1 MVDDRWVEVTPSQF
15 AHEAEG
21 LRVIRDLL
29 PARAPFRAWSN
40 FEFRDDRGNW
50 SEVDLLVLAPDG
62 LHLLELKY
70 YSGRLRGTDQQ
81 WLRDGHRAEDS
92 PLMLANRKA
101 KRLRSKLMTAFD
113 NWARNQ
119 PFDPQRP
126 RSANQVI
133 PFVQAGVFLHHP
145 DFVCEL
151 PEAARLDLYGLPG
164 ATTSGL
170 DPITDVLDAVPRPGT
185 KIYEGAIVGVMK
197 LIGLRAHAREA
208 GQYVLDA
215 QPLEDGP
222 GWQDWL
228 ATHKHLRDQRRRI
241 RFRVAPGGSTEDARR
256 RLGQLAAHE
265 LHVMQHLTYDAILR
279 PEDYVDSE
287 LGPGL
292 VYPYDPGW
300 QRLDLWLAEQPR
312 ALSFDTQLALIRQIG
327 EALQYAHGKNVV
339 HRGLNPRA
347 ILVRTDR
354 EGRVQSRIADWQG
367 VGRTDEA
374 TATATAARGVT
385 MLADA
390 DPVNQLAL
398 DERWLRDA
406 FTAPEGVAV
415 GGADRLRLDVFG
427 LGALA
432 FYIVTGGRAPA
443 RTRADLIARLRD
455 QAGLDVSVELPQAPP
470 ALREAIL
477 QATCPRVSDRL
488 ADVGGFLTKLDDAE
502 PAASDEVTDPL
513 DAGPGAV
520 LDGRFTLTSRLG
532 AGSTAVG
539 LLVHDAEHPDAAD
552 RVLKV
557 ALDDSAARRL
567 QDEADALRLIAHPRI
582 VKLLEG
588 PLSVGGRSALLL
600 ESAGR
605 ETLATHLGNRERLP
619 LDLLERWGTDLL
631 EALVALDAAGI
642 IHRDIKPAN
651 LGVHKEA
658 SSRAKHLNLFDFS
671 LTKAPASDT
680 QAGTRPYLDPFLTGK
695 RQQYDS
701 AAERYATAVVLFE
714 MATGHTPVYG
724 DALSDPASITDEVT
738 LEPGDFD
745 PSVRA
750 PLIAFF
756 TTALA
761 RDAGARHHTAEQ
773 LLHEWRACF
782 PDSSVVPE
790 NADALAEAATAET
803 PLTGSGLSP
812 RALSALEQLRV
823 ATVGDLVQVDA
834 WRLTRLPG
842 LTSPAKQEV
851 NARAKLWRGKFGR
864 KGRRWAVEARRA
876 QLDDPFQCADVLLA
890 PARNDRNERV
900 VKVATMLLGLTG
912 SVSANATQAELAAAL
927 RPPVTRGRIS
937 QLLAT
942 LQDRW
947 ADDDAARSLLDTL
960 AAAVDRRLAEL
971 GGVATFDELA
981 EHLLTLMVAA
991 PESVDAQETRLA
1003 QGLLRCTVERRN
1015 AVDRA
1020 EQLAGDEAG
1029 GWSLRRRDGQPVL
1042 LAARADLLDVAEAL
1056 GRRADALIDEANLT
1070 GTDALVPASRVA
1082 TELGRL
1088 LTTSPGNPPGSSAAP
1103 VDGTATSAETAGGGL
1118 RDGQRLA
1125 RLGAQLSRHAGASA
1139 AGELHH
1145 RDLTPMAALRRAI
1158 PAVLPGQAYKA
1169 EDLRERVGARFP
1181 DLAPLPT
1188 RPDLDPIVQ
1197 QALSLRWGDD
1207 RRAYLAPAVRGGDT
1221 TGLDSRPRTNLP
1233 SAVGA
1238 IGPGA
1243 VGQRLADS
1251 RRSRS
1256 FVALGVGA
1264 LYLERF
1270 VTLLRTD
1277 FDVVEVDLTHTLM
1290 DALHAAAAAVGV
1302 PWSEVLGADADVPG
1316 SRPYQG
1322 LRALVQR
1329 SLPAVRQAIESA
1341 LADANG
1347 RPVAL
1352 VDASL
1357 LARYDALDLLTDW
1370 LDLATARPTA
1380 IWLVVPQ
1387 LHGRVGPVVD
1397 GHPLPLTAPSQ
1408 YVSVPPEWILAHRS
1422 TPAPQDAGAQDA
1434 ATQEVGTRDAAT
1446 PAPEGIP
1453 K

>member
-15 AHEAEG
+15 HHEAEG
-21 LRVIRDLL
+21 LRVIRNLL
-29 PARAPFRAWSN
+29 PDIAPYRAWSN
-40 FEFRDDRGNW
+40 FEFRDERGTW

-70 YSGRLRGTDQQ
+70 YSGRLRGTDQM
-81 WLRDGHRAEDS
+81 WLRDGRGAEDS
-92 PLMLANRKA
+92 PLLLANRKA
-101 KRLRSKLMTAFD
+101 KRLRSKLMAAFD
-113 NWARNQ
+113 NWARRQ
-119 PFDPQRP
+119 PFDPHRP
-126 RSANQVI
+126 SAKEVI
-133 PFVQAGVFLHHP
+133 PFIQAGVFLHHP
-145 DFVCEL
+145 DCLCEL
-151 PEAARLDLYGLPG
+151 PEAARRDLYGLPA

-170 DPITDVLDAVPRPGT
+170 DPITDVLEGVPRPGT
-185 KIYEGAIVGVMK
+185 KIYEAAVAGVMK
-197 LIGLRAHAREA
+197 MIGLRAHQREVGA
-208 GQYVLDA
+208 YVLDQ

-228 ATHKHLRDQRRRI
+228 ATHKHLRNQRRRI
-241 RFRVAPGGSTEDARR
+241 RFRVAPEGSTEEARR
-256 RLGQLAAHE
+256 RLRVLAAHE
-265 LHVMQHLTYDAILR
+265 MSVMQHLTHDGILR

-292 VYPYDPGW
+292 VYPYHPSW
-300 QRLDLWLAEQPR
+300 QRLDLWLAAQARDLDFE
-312 ALSFDTQLALIRQIG
+312 SQLALIRKIA
-327 EALQYAHGKNVV
+327 EALQYAHGKGVV

-354 EGRVQSRIADWQG
+354 DGRVQARLADWQG
-367 VGRTDEA
+367 VGRTDEP
-374 TATATAARGVT
+374 TATSTRGVT
-385 MLADA
+385 MLAGA
-390 DPVNQLAL
+390 DPVNQLAG

-406 FTAPEGVAV
+406 FTAPEGVTV
-415 GGADRLRLDVFG
+415 GAPERLRLDVFG

-432 FYIVTGGRAPA
+432 FYIVNGGRAPA
-443 RTRADLIARLRD
+443 RTRADLIARLLV

-470 ALREAIL
+470 ALRSAIL
-477 QATCPRVSDRL
+477 QATCPRVSDRF
-488 ADVGGFLTKLDDAE
+488 ADVGSFLSALDAAE
-502 PAASDEVTDPL
+502 PAAPHQVTDPL
-513 DAGPGAV
+513 DAGPGAI

-532 AGSTAVG
+532 RGSTAVG
-539 LLVHDAEHPDAAD
+539 LLVSDAEHPDAPD

-567 QDEADALRLIAHPRI
+567 QDEADALRLISHPRI

-588 PLSVGGRSALLL
+588 PLAVGSRSALLL

-619 LDLLERWGTDLL
+619 LDLLERWGTDLI

-642 IHRDIKPAN
+642 THRDIKPAN
-651 LGVHKEA
+651 LGVREV
-658 SSRAKHLNLFDFS
+658 RATKGDRSKHLVLFDFS
-671 LTKAPASDT
+671 LAKAPASDT
-680 QAGTRPYLDPFLTGK
+680 HAGTRPYLDPFFTGK

-701 AAERYATAVVLFE
+701 AAERYSAAVVLFE

-724 DALSDPASITDEVT
+724 DGLSDPASIDDEVT
-738 LEPGDFD
+738 LEPTEVD
-745 PSVRA
+745 PSVRG

-756 TTALA
+756 GSALA

-773 LLHEWRACF
+773 MLREWRACF

-790 NADALAEAATAET
+790 DADALAEAATADT
-803 PLTGSGLSP
+803 PLARSGLTP
-812 RALSALEQLRV
+812 RALSALEQLRLS
-823 ATVGDLVQVDA
+823 TVGDLTRVDG
-834 WRLTRLPG
+834 WRLNRLPG
-842 LTSPAKQEV
+842 LTGPAKQEV
-851 NARAKLWRGKFGR
+851 QARAKLWRGKL
-864 KGRRWAVEARRA
+864 GRRGRGWAFGARRA
-876 QLDDPFQCADVLLA
+876 QLPDPFECADMLLA
-890 PARNDRNERV
+890 PARGARSDRA
-900 VKVATMLLGLTG
+900 VALASLLLGQIG
-912 SVSANATQAELAAAL
+912 NIGANATQAELAAGL

-942 LQDRW
+942 LQDHW
-947 ADDDAARSLLDTL
+947 ADDDPARTMLDTL
-960 AAAVDRRLAEL
+960 AAAVDRRLTEL

-991 PESVDAQETRLA
+991 PESADAKETRLA

-1020 EQLAGDEAG
+1020 EQVAGDEPG
-1029 GWSLRRRDGQPVL
+1029 GWSLRRRDWQPVL

-1056 GRRADALIDEANLT
+1056 GRRADALVDEANLT

-1082 TELGRL
+1082 AELGRVI
-1088 LTTSPGNPPGSSAAP
+1088 TPSPSQRTGSAATP
-1103 VDGTATSAETAGGGL
+1103 PDGAATSTDTANNGL
-1118 RDGQRLA
+1118 RDGLRLA
-1125 RLGAQLSRHAGASA
+1125 RLGAQLARHSGASA

-1145 RDLTPMAALRRAI
+1145 RDLTAAAALRRAV
-1158 PAVLPGQAYKA
+1158 PAVLPGQAYEAK
-1169 EDLRERVGARFP
+1169 DLRERVGARFP

-1188 RPDLDPIVQ
+1188 RPDLDQIAQ
-1197 QALSLRWGDD
+1197 QALGLRWDDD

-1221 TGLDSRPRTNLP
+1221 TGLDSRPVTQLSP
-1233 SAVGA
+1233 AVGV

-1256 FVALGVGA
+1256 FLALGVGA
-1264 LYLERF
+1264 QYLERF
-1270 VTLLRTD
+1270 FTMLRTD

-1290 DALHAAAAAVGV
+1290 DALHETAAGVGV

-1329 SLPAVRQAIESA
+1329 SLPAVRQAVEQAI
-1341 LADANG
+1341 ADADG
-1347 RPVAL
+1347 RPVVL

-1357 LARYDALDLLTDW
+1357 LARYDALGLLTDW

-1387 LHGRVGPVVD
+1387 LHSRVGPVVD

-1408 YVSVPPEWILAHRS
+1408 YVAVPPEWILAHPS
-1422 TPAPQDAGAQDA
+1422 TTVTRDTVPQDAA
-1434 ATQEVGTRDAAT
+1434 A
-1446 PAPEGIP
+1446 PAPEGLP
-1453 K
+1453 Q